1 MNKSCCTENLVIM
14 QMLMQFSRL
23 PSGNSKE
30 GGRRRAISVPR
41 KEGEEP
47 SVCQVKLTDSLPI
60 SAKDI
65 KQETGK
71 DPLSSRVLSFVLNG
85 WPEVCD
91 TEELRP
97 YFNRKLELS
106 TEQDCVLWG

>member
-1 MNKSCCTENLVIM
+1 MQRWALILAAYQYKLLHRKSSDHANADAL
-14 QMLMQFSRL
+14 SRL
-23 PSGNSKE
+23 PSGNS
-30 GGRRRAISVPR
+30 

-47 SVCQVKLTDSLPI
+47 SVCQVKFTDSLPI
-60 SAKDI
+60 SAKDMQ
-65 KQETGK
+65 QETGK
-71 DPLSSRVLSFVLNG
+71 DSLLSRVLSFVLNG

-106 TEQDCVLWG
+106 QSRVVCCGVQG